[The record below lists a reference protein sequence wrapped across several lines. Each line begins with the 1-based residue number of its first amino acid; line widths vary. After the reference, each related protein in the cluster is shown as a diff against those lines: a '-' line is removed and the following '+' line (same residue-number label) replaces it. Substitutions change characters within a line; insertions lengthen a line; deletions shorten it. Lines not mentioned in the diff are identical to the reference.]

1 MPATCAVAPVLQSAL
16 SFCPEMPTVLGISA
30 YYHDAAAA
38 LVRDGKIVAAVQEER
53 FSRKKNDAAFP
64 AQSIQYCLQA
74 AGLGW
79 QEIDAIVFYDK
90 PLLKFERLLET
101 HLWNAPRGFLP
112 FLKAMPVW
120 MRQKL
125 FLKAELKKELSALG
139 MDKRSKVPLLFS
151 SHHLSHAASAFY
163 PSPFEEAAVLT
174 IDGVGE
180 WATASI
186 ASGKGN
192 TLTLHKEMHYPNS
205 LGLLY
210 SAFTYYL
217 GFKVNEGE
225 YKVMGLAP
233 YGDPHAAETKANV
246 ERITGA
252 LLTVFEDGSIQLNE
266 KYFSFGYALR
276 MVPDAKWEAL
286 FQLKRRLPEED
297 ITAAHCNLA
306 LALQMVTESIVLQ
319 LAAHARQL
327 TGLNRLCLAGGVAL
341 NCVANGKLRQ
351 SGMFSDYWI
360 QPAAGDAG
368 GALGAALAV
377 TYQYFHTR
385 RQVAPGD
392 TMQGAFLGPEPG
404 EVDIPALQA
413 AHPDLHIERFEDEAT
428 LAAHVAAQLVQGK
441 IVGWCRGRM
450 EFGPRALGARSIL
463 ADPTFPGMQK
473 KLNLHI
479 KNREAFRP
487 FAPVMLQEEAR
498 QFYNA
503 SYLSPYMLLVAP
515 LVEKY
520 RLPVPENY
528 AQMPL
533 MERLYTPRS
542 KLQAVVHVDFSS
554 RLQICDSEQHPLWNL
569 LHASRQLTGTGMLV
583 NTSFNV
589 KDQPIVA
596 TAMDALNC
604 FLTTRMDSVVIV
616 STIIS
621 KKETTP

>member
-1 MPATCAVAPVLQSAL
+1 
-16 SFCPEMPTVLGISA
+16 
-30 YYHDAAAA
+30 
-38 LVRDGKIVAAVQEER
+38 
-53 FSRKKNDAAFP
+53 
-64 AQSIQYCLQA
+64 
-74 AGLGW
+74 
-79 QEIDAIVFYDK
+79 
-90 PLLKFERLLET
+90 
-101 HLWNAPRGFLP
+101 
-112 FLKAMPVW
+112 
-120 MRQKL
+120 
-125 FLKAELKKELSALG
+125 
-139 MDKRSKVPLLFS
+139 
-151 SHHLSHAASAFY
+151 
-163 PSPFEEAAVLT
+163 
-174 IDGVGE
+174 
-180 WATASI
+180 
-186 ASGKGN
+186 
-192 TLTLHKEMHYPNS
+192 
-205 LGLLY
+205 
-210 SAFTYYL
+210 
-217 GFKVNEGE
+217 
-225 YKVMGLAP
+225 
-233 YGDPHAAETKANV
+233 
-246 ERITGA
+246 
-252 LLTVFEDGSIQLNE
+252 
-266 KYFSFGYALR
+266 
-276 MVPDAKWEAL
+276 
-286 FQLKRRLPEED
+286 
-297 ITAAHCNLA
+297 
-306 LALQMVTESIVLQ
+306 
-319 LAAHARQL
+319 
-327 TGLNRLCLAGGVAL
+327 
-341 NCVANGKLRQ
+341 
-351 SGMFSDYWI
+351 
-360 QPAAGDAG
+360 
-368 GALGAALAV
+368 
-377 TYQYFHTR
+377 
-385 RQVAPGD
+385 
-392 TMQGAFLGPEPG
+392 
-404 EVDIPALQA
+404 
-413 AHPDLHIERFEDEAT
+413 
-428 LAAHVAAQLVQGK
+428 
-441 IVGWCRGRM
+441 M